1 MLRKLLKIIFRVV
14 LFLLFFILIYYLS
27 KSNHWLPE
35 TVFAQ
40 IESKLPTITL
50 PWNKD
55 AKLELGEINYSQ
67 EDLEKLGE
75 DGLKQVQT
83 LADKAKDVGAAAQ
96 NFVDEVV
103 QVDASDSSKNVSEKA
118 FEYGRYIYCQEVVKQ
133 YEASKAANF

>member
-1 MLRKLLKIIFRVV
+1 MLRKLLKIIFRIA
-14 LFLLFFILIYYLS
+14 LCLLLLAFVYYLA

-40 IESKLPTITL
+40 IESKIPTITL

-55 AKLELGEINYSQ
+55 AKLELSEINYSQ
-67 EDLEKLGE
+67 EDLEKLGA
-75 DGLKQVQT
+75 DGLKQVKT
-83 LADKAKDVGAAAQ
+83 LTDKAKDVGEIAQ
-96 NFVDEVV
+96 DFVEEVV

-133 YEASKAANF
+133 YEASKAASF

>member
-14 LFLLFFILIYYLS
+14 LFLLFFILIYYLA

-67 EDLEKLGE
+67 EYLEKLGE

-96 NFVDEVV
+96 NFVEEVV

>member
-14 LFLLFFILIYYLS
+14 LFLLFFILIYYLA

-96 NFVDEVV
+96 NFVEEVV